1 MIDLENDNNL
11 DDIELIEKEDIVV
24 LSKVPI
30 LEEIKLRLK

>member
-11 DDIELIEKEDIVV
+11 DDIEFIEKEDIVV

-30 LEEIKLRLK
+30 LEEIELRLK